1 MEFHQDLNDLP
12 KPDKELL
19 LGFQDIG
26 KKMEELLINEDH
38 GLLCPVAHQ
47 VISFWVPQEILPE
60 IRKLGAVGGGAT
72 VQNITYSASDRN
84 NLMQL
89 TWELPRGAEEVVQY
103 QIEYEHLPNR
113 STASIRGSR
122 IQTGNYGDMK
132 PQSFEIPGNVFS
144 SYVDDLC
151 PGYMYRFRMRSASAA
166 GWGMWSNPSV
176 GTCENF
182 PITVGYTKK
191 IHRVKIPVSGHY
203 RIEARG
209 AKGKDGLSCSG
220 GSGAII
226 RATFPL
232 KAGDT
237 LTILTGGMSSLNACD
252 TGGGGGTFVVVNE
265 LSKDN
270 LLIAAGGGGGT
281 RGLDNRDENGCDASL
296 DTWGTDGRGH
306 EHGKGGKDGGPGE
319 DANKFVGPCWGFGG
333 AGFLENSTTAH
344 SFLNG
349 GAAGQ
354 YGGFG
359 GGGATGQYGGG
370 GGGGYSGGGGGRGG
384 GGGGSYVRVD
394 GTDVEKQVGNDDHGN
409 VRIEQVPPQYSSP
422 VPSDHG
428 PTADAAAGQITGS
441 NNSSGIQMYSP
452 PSTAEQHPSM
462 TGPSPVRPTVEKQVG
477 NGGHG
482 NVRIKPV
489 LPPYLTPVLSTAISS
504 ASSGY
509 STASCSVYSDPA
521 AEPLDDTTMERHP
534 SPVFSQSSVTSS
546 LGLVENLIDM
556 ADQPKSTV
564 LPPRRPVVEEVAV
577 IAMDPTSALG
587 AAAPRHGSVAGTSN
601 AGSQVNRDVL
611 PPLLEHPQPVSNAQA
626 VGNSRFIPVSN
637 AQPATLI
644 DVFPGAYE
652 V

>member
-1 MEFHQDLNDLP
+1 MESRQDLNDLLQ
-12 KPDKELL
+12 KPDGEFL
-19 LGFQDIG
+19 LGYRDIG
-26 KKMEELLINEDH
+26 KKVEELLVSEDRS
-38 GLLCPVAHQ
+38 LQRPVAHQ
-47 VISFWVPQEILPE
+47 VIPFWIPQETLSE
-60 IRKLGAVGGGAT
+60 LRKLGAVGGGAT
-72 VQNITYSASDRN
+72 VQNITGISSDRN

-89 TWELPRGAEEVVQY
+89 TWELPKDAEDVAQY
-103 QIEYEHLPNR
+103 EIEYEYLPSR
-113 STASIRGSR
+113 STASIRGSGL
-122 IQTGNYGDMK
+122 QPGNYSDME
-132 PQSFEIPGNVFS
+132 PRSFEIPGNVFS

-166 GWGMWSNPSV
+166 GWGMWSNPIV
-176 GTCENF
+176 DTCADF
-182 PITVGYTKK
+182 PVAVGYTKK
-191 IHRVKIPVSGHY
+191 IHLVKIPISGHY

-237 LTILTGGMSSLNACD
+237 LTILTGGMSSLNVCD

-265 LSKDN
+265 LSRDN

-296 DTWGTDGRGH
+296 QTWGTDGRGH
-306 EHGKGGKDGGPGE
+306 EHGKGGKDGGAGE

-333 AGFLENSTTAH
+333 AGFLVNSTTAH
-344 SFLNG
+344 SFLND

-409 VRIEQVPPQYSSP
+409 VRIEQVPPPYPSP

-428 PTADAAAGQITGS
+428 PTADAAAGQSTGSVSS
-441 NNSSGIQMYSP
+441 NNSSGIQIYSP
-452 PSTAEQHPSM
+452 PLTEQHPSATGM
-462 TGPSPVRPTVEKQVG
+462 GVGLISGPTGPPSLHPTSVTNQM
-477 NGGHG
+477 
-482 NVRIKPV
+482 
-489 LPPYLTPVLSTAISS
+489 S
-504 ASSGY
+504 
-509 STASCSVYSDPA
+509 SCSSTSTGSAYSDPA
-521 AEPLDDTTMERHP
+521 GPLDDTMMERHH
-534 SPVFSQSSVTSS
+534 SSVFSQSSVTSS
-546 LGLVENLIDM
+546 LGLVQNLIDM
-556 ADQPKSTV
+556 AEPPKSAV
-564 LPPRRPVVEEVAV
+564 LPPLQPVVEEVV
-577 IAMDPTSALG
+577 FIAMDPTSALG

-601 AGSQVNRDVL
+601 AGIQVDRDVL
-611 PPLLEHPQPVSNAQA
+611 QPLLEYPPPMSNAQA
-626 VGNSRFIPVSN
+626 ENNSRVSPVSN
-637 AQPATLI
+637 AQPATLG
-644 DVFPGAYE
+644 DPPPGAH
-652 V
+652 VV